1 VISYEALTQELRKAP
16 KVWLVTGC
24 AGFIGSNLL
33 EALLKLDQ
41 TVIGLDN
48 FSTGYRHNLDEVKS
62 RVNEHQWRRF
72 NFTRGDI
79 CDLRVCHKVCS
90 DVDYVL
96 HQAALGSVP
105 RSIEDP
111 LGVNRNNVDGFLNI
125 LAAARDAGV
134 KSFTYASS
142 SAVYGDHPD
151 LPKVEEI
158 TGKPLSPYAVTKW
171 ANEMYA
177 SVFAENYR
185 FATIGLRYFNVFGP
199 RQNPNGAYA
208 AVIPLWI
215 SAMLHN
221 EPACINGDGE
231 NSRDFCY
238 IDNVIQANLRA
249 ATASEEGR
257 NKVFNIALGER
268 ITLKEL
274 FDLIRDEVNAGG
286 IPYVQNPVYREFR
299 PGDIRHSQADISK
312 ARRLLNYAPQVTV
325 RKGIEQSVKWY
336 MHKTK
341 DR

>member
-1 VISYEALTQELRKAP
+1 
-16 KVWLVTGC
+16 
-24 AGFIGSNLL
+24 
-33 EALLKLDQ
+33 
-41 TVIGLDN
+41 
-48 FSTGYRHNLDEVKS
+48 
-62 RVNEHQWRRF
+62 
-72 NFTRGDI
+72 
-79 CDLRVCHKVCS
+79 
-90 DVDYVL
+90 
-96 HQAALGSVP
+96 VP

-142 SAVYGDHPD
+142 SSVYGDHPD

-158 TGKPLSPYAVTKW
+158 TGQPMSPYAVTKW

-199 RQNPNGAYA
+199 RQDPNGAYA

-221 EPACINGDGE
+221 QPACINGDGE

-238 IDNVIQANLRA
+238 IDNVVQANLLA
-249 ATASEEGR
+249 ATVSEEGR

-274 FDLIRDEVNAGG
+274 FDLIRDEINAGG
-286 IPYVQNPVYREFR
+286 VPYVQNPVYREFR

-312 ARRLLNYAPQVTV
+312 ARRFLKYAPQVTV
-325 RKGIEQSVKWY
+325 RKGIKQSVNWY
-336 MHKTK
+336 MHKMT

>member
-62 RVNEHQWRRF
+62 NVSEHQWFRF
-72 NFTRGDI
+72 NFTCADI

-125 LAAARDAGV
+125 IAAARDAGV

-142 SAVYGDHPD
+142 SSVYGDHPD

-158 TGKPLSPYAVTKW
+158 TGQPMSPYAVTKW

-199 RQNPNGAYA
+199 RQDPNGAYA

-221 EPACINGDGE
+221 QPACINGDGE

-238 IDNVIQANLRA
+238 IDNVVQANLLA
-249 ATASEEGR
+249 ATVSEEGR

-274 FDLIRDEVNAGG
+274 FDLIRDEINAGG
-286 IPYVQNPVYREFR
+286 VPYVQNPVYREFR

-312 ARRLLNYAPQVTV
+312 ARRFLKYAPQVTV
-325 RKGIEQSVKWY
+325 RKGIKQSVNWY
-336 MHKTK
+336 MHKMT